1 MDLETIF
8 QTAQLLVEDWA
19 EKIETPAPN
28 RLDFY
33 MKSVHD
39 LIPAV
44 AGLRVKR
51 LGYLSCITGLD
62 PGTDSS
68 NLEVLYHFCTGPAII
83 TLRFPVPKTNGLI
96 PSLTQIIPSAESFE
110 RELSEMFGVEITGL
124 RSKDYLYLPDD
135 WQPGVYP
142 LRKDFDPRQITQ
154 PG

>member
-8 QTAQLLVEDWA
+8 QTASLLVEDWA
-19 EKIETPAPN
+19 EKTEAPAPN

-62 PGTDSS
+62 PGAESP

-83 TLRFPVPKTNGLI
+83 TLRFSVPKADGSI

-110 RELSEMFGVEITGL
+110 RELAEMFGVEITGL
-124 RSKDYLYLPDD
+124 RNKDYLYLPDD
-135 WQPGVYP
+135 WQPGTYP
-142 LRKDFDPRQITQ
+142 LRKDFDAGQIAQ
-154 PG
+154 PN

>member
-8 QTAQLLVEDWA
+8 QTARLLVEDWA
-19 EKIETPAPN
+19 EKVEAPAPN

-33 MKSVHD
+33 MKRVED
-39 LIPAV
+39 LLPAV

-62 PGTDSS
+62 PGIESP

-83 TLRFPVPKTNGLI
+83 TLRFMVPKTNGMI

-110 RELSEMFGVEITGL
+110 RELKEMFGIEITGL
-124 RSKDYLYLPDD
+124 RNTDLLYLPDD

-142 LRKDFDPRQITQ
+142 LRKDYDPSRISQ
-154 PG
+154 PD